1 MPYDVVYIST
11 AVITLKLYYTIG
23 YRIVISSGW
32 LLRIFILTV
41 DVNDSLVLNSWANV
55 RCVWYAV
62 DVMTH
67 SWCHSP
73 RSAEKLGVGEQSS
86 SFRVIALTQSYP
98 SSELIYRLSVTTTR
112 ISSFIV
118 YVKSRQR
125 IGWRSGNYSILTG
138 QRQTTRIVSALSRRL
153 YPLGDQP
160 ID

>member
-1 MPYDVVYIST
+1 MPYIST
-11 AVITLKLYYTIG
+11 AVITLTLYYTIG
-23 YRIVISSGW
+23 YRIVISSGR
-32 LLRIFILTV
+32 LLRIFILKV
-41 DVNDSLVLNSWANV
+41 DVNDSLVLNSWAD
-55 RCVWYAV
+55 VWYAV
-62 DVMTH
+62 SVMTH

-112 ISSFIV
+112 ISSFILPV
-118 YVKSRQR
+118 VESRQR